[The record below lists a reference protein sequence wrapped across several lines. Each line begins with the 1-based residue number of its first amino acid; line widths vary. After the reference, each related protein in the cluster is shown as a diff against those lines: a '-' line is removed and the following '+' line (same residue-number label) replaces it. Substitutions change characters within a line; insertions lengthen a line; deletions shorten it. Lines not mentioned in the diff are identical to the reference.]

1 MDGATDEDMDEIFFR
16 KKMDPPKLVEERVTD
31 IFQVF
36 VSSCCLFRTL
46 VLIFLIISQLYAN
59 NSDGTID
66 MEEIEKTSAKIIYAR
81 E

>member
-1 MDGATDEDMDEIFFR
+1 M
-16 KKMDPPKLVEERVTD
+16 
-31 IFQVF
+31 
-36 VSSCCLFRTL
+36 
-46 VLIFLIISQLYAN
+46 LIPDTRFNILTISQLYAN

>member
-46 VLIFLIISQLYAN
+46 VLIF
-59 NSDGTID
+59 
-66 MEEIEKTSAKIIYAR
+66 
-81 E
+81 

>member
-36 VSSCCLFRTL
+36 VSSCRLFRTL
-46 VLIFLIISQLYAN
+46 VLIFLTISQLYAN